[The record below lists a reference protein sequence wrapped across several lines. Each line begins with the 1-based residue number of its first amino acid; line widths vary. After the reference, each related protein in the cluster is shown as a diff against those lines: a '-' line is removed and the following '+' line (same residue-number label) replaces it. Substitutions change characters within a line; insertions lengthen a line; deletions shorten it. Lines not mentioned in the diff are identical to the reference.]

1 MMTIKA
7 VLLTVFFVGLPVTL
21 KTQSNPTN
29 SETPL
34 SAEELTLYAV
44 FLDSFLGMHDAADF
58 TPRHDSS
65 SVNLVERTVPLILSP
80 GDADGC
86 LRGIGFKTPNAA
98 EQHPR
103 LFPAGITKGRPVY
116 LFDPSKKKLTELQ
129 GGLLSLSE
137 IGFGDDHHFAV
148 FTFKLIE
155 PAVSGG
161 FYEKGGTI
169 VLRKTNGKWTKTNRS
184 CGFWIT

>member
-1 MMTIKA
+1 MTRIKA
-7 VLLTVFFVGLPVTL
+7 VLLIVFFVGLPVTL
-21 KTQSNPTN
+21 KAQNKTTN

-34 SAEELTLYAV
+34 SAEELTLYAA

-58 TPRHDSS
+58 MPRHDSS
-65 SVNLVERTVPLILSP
+65 SVSLVERTVPLIISQR
-80 GDADGC
+80 DADGC
-86 LRGIGFKTPNAA
+86 LKGIGFKIPNVA

-103 LFPAGITKGRPVY
+103 LFPVGITMGRPVY
-116 LFDPSKKKLTELQ
+116 LFAPSKKKLTELQ

-137 IGFGDDHHFAV
+137 IGFDDDHHFAV

-155 PAVSGG
+155 AAASGG

-169 VLRKTNGKWTKTNRS
+169 VLRKTNGKWTETS